1 MWYYY
6 IIVFFI
12 IMTLYSFYRQDI
24 DYMYNSL
31 SRRKNRNIFSNL
43 RSYYG
48 YHMI

>member
-6 IIVFFI
+6 IIVFLI
-12 IMTLYSFYRQDI
+12 IMILYSFYRQDI
-24 DYMYNSL
+24 DYAYN
-31 SRRKNRNIFSNL
+31 NFTRNQKGGYLTNL

>member
-6 IIVFFI
+6 LIVFFI
-12 IMTLYSFYRQDI
+12 IMALYSFYRHDL
-24 DYMYNSL
+24 DYAWNNYTRSQ
-31 SRRKNRNIFSNL
+31 KGGFISNL